1 MTSTER
7 EHTNE
12 AAENQTFYE
21 ILFATILDEA
31 NADGTTTKIFKK
43 AIINPVFAQ
52 VLKANKNSKAIKLL
66 QAAIEAF
73 AAEMNFRENSFAS
86 ASNLQAELFDHP
98 LTAAI
103 RTATW
108 EYQHTVLHPE
118 GIKTHFG
125 FHHLAPARTWSVNY
139 KTRLEGAIK
148 VVQQEQV
155 EEASSAQPQKQP
167 KSTT

>member
-86 ASNLQAELFDHP
+86 
-98 LTAAI
+98 T
-103 RTATW
+103 
-108 EYQHTVLHPE
+108 
-118 GIKTHFG
+118 
-125 FHHLAPARTWSVNY
+125 
-139 KTRLEGAIK
+139 
-148 VVQQEQV
+148 
-155 EEASSAQPQKQP
+155 SS
-167 KSTT
+167 